1 MQIVAYFQKNLK
13 DEGNPFGKTIWLPST
28 RAKNGPTPQRGGSW
42 QFKWDRDR
50 AQGPRA
56 RLTKNVS
63 LEVQGKYDGLKEV
76 NHLRNLPLI
85 SGRIT
90 CCTRTNIKSGYP
102 EPRPSCWPRNRAV
115 SYPTSR
121 WWGGWKTCSCLRR
134 AEQDQLQAILR
145 IKFEKEGSET
155 KPRGLTCKEHD
166 DGLTD
171 ELNAQIADNHAVLG
185 REPGAGQHSVEQVC
199 QCWLSETAT
208 E

>member
-42 QFKWDRDR
+42 QSCSGLEEDSTRTRESPTLCQPSSKGTE
-50 AQGPRA
+50 AEPRA
-56 RLTKNVS
+56 RLRKNVS
-63 LEVQGKYDGLKEV
+63 LKVQGKYDSLNEV

-121 WWGGWKTCSCLRR
+121 W
-134 AEQDQLQAILR
+134 
-145 IKFEKEGSET
+145 
-155 KPRGLTCKEHD
+155 
-166 DGLTD
+166 
-171 ELNAQIADNHAVLG
+171 
-185 REPGAGQHSVEQVC
+185 
-199 QCWLSETAT
+199 
-208 E
+208 

>member
-121 WWGGWKTCSCLRR
+121 W
-134 AEQDQLQAILR
+134 
-145 IKFEKEGSET
+145 
-155 KPRGLTCKEHD
+155 
-166 DGLTD
+166 
-171 ELNAQIADNHAVLG
+171 
-185 REPGAGQHSVEQVC
+185 
-199 QCWLSETAT
+199 
-208 E
+208 